1 MQAIK
6 PDLLYE
12 LGELK
17 ELIGGAYP
25 ALVACTKKAA
35 PEDVLCPHILKGGE
49 VWVKGQ
55 DVIDW
60 LASDGGLRLPGK
72 KAPATEPSKAPK
84 DKS

>member
-17 ELIGGAYP
+17 ELIGRRVP
-25 ALVACTKKAA
+25 AAGGLHQKVAT
-35 PEDVLCPHILKGGE
+35 EDVACPHILKGGE

-60 LASDGGLRLPGK
+60 LASDGGNALPGK

-84 DKS
+84 DK